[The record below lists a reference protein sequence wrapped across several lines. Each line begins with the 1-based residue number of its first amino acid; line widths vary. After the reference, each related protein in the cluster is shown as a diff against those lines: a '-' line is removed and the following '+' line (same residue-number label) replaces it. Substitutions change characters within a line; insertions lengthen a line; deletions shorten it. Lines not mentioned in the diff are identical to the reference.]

1 MTALSIAPAPKDLT
15 SEVPG
20 AEVDGLQ
27 PDSLRTDLISSLKLD
42 ESGLS
47 LAKAVAV
54 VACALAGLTSPLAL
68 ASAMDGRWTGALTCS
83 ENTANRSPSF
93 TIPLT
98 LTVSGISGTTDRTD
112 GQTVETF
119 SYQLAPSGQLDI
131 QSQGRRRSDTETR
144 WVTRLSGHA
153 PNGTLEL
160 QGQMFAADGKTR
172 VRERCS
178 ASLSRTTGTTTTAAT
193 DQGTPSLSNTSLN
206 HKNFQI
212 REVAPKT
219 PPKNQAATTPGPGG
233 APLGEGGVLYLPE
246 DWLLGSGQPW
256 HYRTTPRPQA
266 QPVPVR
272 PASPAEAPIVQRA
285 EALMQQIESRVLV
298 LLDAGEIVSI
308 TTTGGIRLDSR
319 LMSASMAKTMTA
331 LAAGK
336 AICSGR
342 LSLGQRADAAIPA
355 LSGTDLGA
363 ATLRDLLMMASGTT
377 EPGERDYL
385 GTTAEETRFHL
396 EGAGNLER
404 LLATPSQ
411 STAQRGVFSKIKP
424 GERFSYKSRDPYTV
438 AMMLERTVGM
448 PATRWMQEQ
457 LLAPADAEHSAI
469 FATDRSGYFRGANDG
484 MRLALIDWIR
494 LAIYIDKERQKDSCF
509 GRFIRDMGSTQ
520 IRAPSLVNHMSGYG
534 YFTFTENAMVP
545 QSFWA
550 AGYGGQRIGWSTETG
565 NSRIFMMFSNSA
577 DRQMDLVYPIAR
589 DWMRLGSKPR
599 N

>member
-1 MTALSIAPAPKDLT
+1 MNHSKLTAM
-15 SEVPG
+15 
-20 AEVDGLQ
+20 
-27 PDSLRTDLISSLKLD
+27 
-42 ESGLS
+42 
-47 LAKAVAV
+47 
-54 VACALAGLTSPLAL
+54 ALALVAL
-68 ASAMDGRWTGALTCS
+68 ANPTAWANALDGRWVGTLTCS
-83 ENTANRSPSF
+83 ESTAIRSPGF
-93 TIPLT
+93 TLPLT
-98 LTVSGISGTTDRTD
+98 LNVTGISGSSERTD
-112 GQTVETF
+112 EHSVETF
-119 SYQLAPSGQLDI
+119 SYQRAPSGQLDI

-160 QGQMFAADGKTR
+160 QGQMFAADGKTL

-178 ASLSRTTGTTTTAAT
+178 ASLSRTAGITVPPASAQGPQATSRSGLTHTT
-193 DQGTPSLSNTSLN
+193 
-206 HKNFQI
+206 FQI

-233 APLGEGGVLYLPE
+233 APLGEGGVLYFPE
-246 DWLLGSGQPW
+246 DWLLGAGQAW
-256 HYRTTPRPQA
+256 HYRTSPRPQA

-272 PASPAEAPIVQRA
+272 QATPTEAPIIQRA

-319 LMSASMAKTMTA
+319 LLSASMAKTMTA

-336 AICSGR
+336 AMCAGR
-342 LSLGQRADAAIPA
+342 LSLGQRADAVIPA
-355 LSGTDLGA
+355 LSGTDLGT

-404 LLATPSQ
+404 LLATPGQ
-411 STAQRGVFSKIKP
+411 SSAQRGVLSKIKP

-438 AMMLERTVGM
+438 AMMLEKTVGM
-448 PATRWMQEQ
+448 PATRWVEEQ
-457 LLAPADAEHSAI
+457 LLAPSGAEHSAVL
-469 FATDRSGYFRGANDG
+469 ATDRSGYFRGANDG

-494 LAIYIDKERQKDSCF
+494 LAIYVDKERKQDSCF

-520 IRAPSLVNHMSGYG
+520 IRAPGLVNHMSGYG
-534 YFTFTENAMVP
+534 YFTFTENAMAP

-550 AGYGGQRIGWSTETG
+550 AGYGGQRIGWSTEAG
-565 NSRIFMMFSNSA
+565 NARIFMMFSNSA
-577 DRQMDLVYPIAR
+577 DRHMDLVYPIAR

>member
-1 MTALSIAPAPKDLT
+1 MKHSK
-15 SEVPG
+15 
-20 AEVDGLQ
+20 
-27 PDSLRTDLISSLKLD
+27 LI
-42 ESGLS
+42 
-47 LAKAVAV
+47 
-54 VACALAGLTSPLAL
+54 L
-68 ASAMDGRWTGALTCS
+68 ASLVGVTLSTPTAWASALDGRWTGALTCS
-83 ENTANRSPSF
+83 ESTANRNPGF
-93 TIPLT
+93 TIPLALT
-98 LTVSGISGTTDRTD
+98 LSGNAGTSDRTD
-112 GQTVETF
+112 EHSVETF
-119 SYQLAPSGQLDI
+119 SYQRAPSGQLDI
-131 QSQGRRRSDTETR
+131 QSQGRLRSDTATR
-144 WVTRLSGHA
+144 WVTRLSGDA

-160 QGQMFAADGKTR
+160 KGQMFAADGKTV

-178 ASLSRTTGTTTTAAT
+178 ASLSRTMGT
-193 DQGTPSLSNTSLN
+193 SLSPAMAQAPQATPHTGLT
-206 HKNFQI
+206 HKTFQI
-212 REVAPKT
+212 KEVAPKT

-256 HYRTTPRPQA
+256 HYRTTARPQA

-272 PASPAEAPIVQRA
+272 PATPTEAPIVQRA

-298 LLDAGEIVSI
+298 LVDQGEIVSI
-308 TTTGGIRLDSR
+308 TSTGGIRLDSR
-319 LMSASMAKTMTA
+319 MLSASMAKTMTA

-336 AICSGR
+336 AICANR
-342 LSLGQRADAAIPA
+342 LSLGQRADAVIPA
-355 LSGTDLGA
+355 LSGTDLGT

-404 LLATPSQ
+404 LLATPGQ
-411 STAQRGVFSKIKP
+411 STAQRGVFAKIKP

-448 PATRWMQEQ
+448 PATRWVEEQ

-469 FATDRSGYFRGANDG
+469 LATDRSGYFRGANDG

-494 LAIYIDKERQKDSCF
+494 LAIHIDKARKQDSCF

-520 IRAPSLVNHMSGYG
+520 IRAPGLVNHMSGYG
-534 YFTFTENAMVP
+534 YFTFTENAIAP

-550 AGYGGQRIGWSTETG
+550 VGYGGQRIGWSTEPG
-565 NSRIFMMFSNSA
+565 NGRIFMMFSNSA
-577 DRQMDLVYPIAR
+577 DRHMDLVYPIAR
-589 DWMRLGSKPR
+589 DWMRLGSKPK